1 MFVIVCCWPDVSGW
15 SMKYAKV
22 TIFGDKGIGGLGKMS
37 NFESRRVVE

>member
-22 TIFGDKGIGGLGKMS
+22 TIFGDKGVGGLGKMS